1 MKKENEATKCRMV
14 WDIRNLF
21 GQKKEDYYRPVRV
34 GNFWSRNYIEY
45 ESNNDKTKTLS
56 IGEYLNKIRP
66 SLKDIINNL
75 KSLIHGKL
83 LLKTMKMSVQMLV
96 TNTLKI
102 KIKITK

>member
-14 WDIRNLF
+14 RDIRNLF

-75 KSLIHGKL
+75 KKSDTR
-83 LLKTMKMSVQMLV
+83 KTFSKDNEDERANAS
-96 TNTLKI
+96 NKYI
-102 KIKITK
+102 KN

>member
-14 WDIRNLF
+14 GDIRNLF

-56 IGEYLNKIRP
+56 IREYLNKIRP

-75 KSLIHGKL
+75 KKSDTW
-83 LLKTMKMSVQMLV
+83 KTSSKDNEEERENAS
-96 TNTLKI
+96 NKYI
-102 KIKITK
+102 KN